1 MNIDLKIERTK
12 NATKNII
19 FGMLLKIYQI
29 IIPFLMRT
37 VMIYSLGVEYLGLN
51 SLFVSILQVLNL
63 VELGVGSAMVF
74 SMYKPIAND
83 DDKTICALMKLYKI
97 YYQAIGLII
106 LILGL
111 LLCPAIPYLIKSDL
125 PPNVNIYILYILNL
139 LATVFSYWLFA
150 YKNSLLQAFQR
161 TDVISKVTIA
171 VNTLVYILQFIFLI
185 VFKNYYC
192 YIILTLLGQILVN
205 IITAF
210 VVNRMYPQYKPIGNL
225 DKKEIKVINKRVKDL
240 FTAKLGGVIIS
251 SVDTI
256 VISSFLGLKELAIY
270 QNYYY
275 ILNAIYGVVTIIF
288 SAVCAG
294 IGNSF
299 ETETIDKNYND
310 FSKFTFLI
318 CWISTI
324 CVACFLVLYQPFMNV
339 WVGQEYM
346 LDNSYVILFG
356 IYFYVLVLPM
366 VWATIKDA
374 VGLWHYDR
382 FRPLIGAL
390 VNLILNI
397 ILVNIIGL
405 YGIIISTIISYVF
418 ISMPWLL
425 HNLFKYVYKKNIKN
439 YLTKLVKYIFVCIVS
454 SCIVILL
461 CNYIKIY
468 GIMEIIIKCIVALI
482 IANLIQFIFYYKS
495 EEYKDSVKLVKKML
509 KIGGKN

>member
-210 VVNRMYPQYKPIGNL
+210 VVNRMYPKYKPVGNL

-275 ILNAIYGVVTIIF
+275 ILNAIYGVVTIVF

-318 CWISTI
+318 CWINTI

-346 LDNSYVILFG
+346 LDNSYVILFS

-425 HNLFKYVYKKNIKN
+425 HNLFKYVYKKNIKE
-439 YLTKLVKYIFVCIVS
+439 YLIKLVKYVFVCIVS

-468 GIMEIIIKCIVALI
+468 GLMEIIIKCIVALI
-482 IANLIQFIFYYKS
+482 ISNLIQFIFYYKS
-495 EEYKDSVKLVKKML
+495 EEYKVSVKLVKKML